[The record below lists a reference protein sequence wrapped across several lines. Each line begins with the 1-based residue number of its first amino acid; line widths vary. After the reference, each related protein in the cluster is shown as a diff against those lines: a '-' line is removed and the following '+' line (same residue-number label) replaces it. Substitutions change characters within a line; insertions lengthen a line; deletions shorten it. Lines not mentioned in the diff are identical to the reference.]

1 MRKLQIVIDTSAFV
15 SALISRKGAA
25 YLLLMLADSGLFEV
39 NLSVPLVV
47 EYEYAAKRILART
60 ALSEDNLNDILD
72 YICHI
77 ANRRQIYYLWR
88 PFLRD
93 PKDEMV
99 LELAVAAG
107 CQYIVTFNEKDF
119 KGVEQFGLEIVTP
132 KEFLQR
138 IGQLP

>member
-1 MRKLQIVIDTSAFV
+1 MKRLQIVIDTSAFV

-25 YLLLMLADSGLFEV
+25 YLLLMLADCGLFEV

-47 EYEYAAKRILART
+47 EYEYAAKRILSKT
-60 ALSEDNLNDILD
+60 ALSENDLNDILD
-72 YICHI
+72 YVCLT
-77 ANRRQIYYLWR
+77 ANRQKIYYLWR

-119 KGVEQFGLEIVTP
+119 RGAEQFGVKIVTP